1 MRYSVSI
8 FAALCL
14 ASAQTHPTKS
24 PPAGP
29 DPAKVINLLETK
41 HCSEA
46 LPLAKKAYRSSAAP
60 EVKRRLGAGGVRCA
74 MALNDTGA
82 AAELIGMLNRDFPR
96 DPEILYLTVHTYSD
110 LSVRASQTLLF
121 TNPGAYQV
129 HELNAEAMET
139 QEKWEEAAE
148 EYRMALTQ
156 NPNAPG
162 IHFRLG
168 RLILSKPETPATR
181 EEARKE
187 FEEELRID
195 PSSAGSEFVLAEL
208 ARQAENYTEA
218 INRFKRALQ
227 LDTMFA
233 DAYIGLGRSL
243 LAADRAAEAV
253 SPLEHAAK
261 LQPDNPTAHFM
272 LANAYRRCGRQA
284 EADRETE
291 AHRATSEKARQT
303 TDDLKKAVNRTGG
316 KPQ

>member
-1 MRYSVSI
+1 MS
-8 FAALCL
+8 
-14 ASAQTHPTKS
+14 
-24 PPAGP
+24 
-29 DPAKVINLLETK
+29 
-41 HCSEA
+41 
-46 LPLAKKAYRSSAAP
+46 
-60 EVKRRLGAGGVRCA
+60 
-74 MALNDTGA
+74 LNDTGA
-82 AAELIGMLNRDFPR
+82 AAEFIGKLNRDFPR

-121 TNPGAYQV
+121 LNPGAYQV
-129 HELNAEAMET
+129 HELNAEALEA

-148 EYRMALTQ
+148 EYRMVLQQ
-156 NPNAPG
+156 NPNVPG
-162 IHFRLG
+162 IHYRLG
-168 RLILSKPETPATR
+168 RLLLSKPGPATR

-218 INRFKRALQ
+218 INRFTRAIK

-261 LQPDNPTAHFM
+261 LQPDNPTTHFM

-291 AHRATSEKARQT
+291 AHRAMSEKAHKT
-303 TDDLKKAVNRTGG
+303 TDDLKKAVTRTNS